1 MKKKFIIYILFPLLI
16 LAVGMSACTEDTI
29 LADAG
34 KLPDETTMGSIGSTL
49 RSNSSF
55 SGKAVIELTNDSEDE
70 IVVDEIFYQL
80 SRPATS
86 DVKVTVKLESEMSM
100 EFEAEIKADNA
111 KIEAFNESMVA
122 AHWRQKPLLK
132 SAVFPKGNIISG
144 EGVLTIPAGKEKSS
158 SIKLTLS
165 THNLPADYDAYELLF
180 AIEQT
185 NADGETE
192 KQYLR
197 YRVNV
202 RQKAGEIISEDGVN
216 IATLDTRFLSVFY
229 LNTSTY
235 QPILADIFIY
245 VRTNTETREAEAYSM
260 GNIVNLRIA
269 TVGYDKE
276 SGRAILT
283 LNNDL
288 RYVLENAATYIRPLQ
303 DHERKVCL
311 CIEGGGKGLG
321 FCNMNDAQ
329 IADFTKQV
337 KDAVEFYQLDGVNL
351 WDEGSGYDKSGMPP
365 VNTTSYPKLIK
376 SLRDAMPGKMLTLVD
391 KDEPTASFYDPALCE
406 GIEVGKY
413 IDYAWHGYVS
423 EEEEVQIIEPWE
435 TEHPYSDYTRKPI
448 AGLTA
453 ERYGS
458 VNMPLYPKSAEGI
471 LNASKKKAIMWK
483 KEENRKKNNIIVFGS
498 DMISNEQNEYE
509 YRMGNGYL
517 SFIGAIAE
525 DGLEWGKN
533 PRPPFM
539 EREENGEYSYGISET
554 VTDEHRQ
561 KFHSGY
567 LYLAKDW

>member
-16 LAVGMSACTEDTI
+16 LAVGTTACTEDTI

-86 DVKVTVKLESEMSM
+86 DVKVTVKLENEMSM
-100 EFEAEIKADNA
+100 GFEAEIKADNA
-111 KIEAFNESMVA
+111 KIEAFNESMSA
-122 AHWRQKPLLK
+122 FWRHKSLLK
-132 SAVFPKGNIISG
+132 PSVYPAKNVIKG
-144 EGVLTIPAGKEKSS
+144 EGILTVPAGKLISS

-165 THNLPADYDAYELLF
+165 TRELPADYDVYELLF

-197 YRVNV
+197 YRVNT
-202 RQKAGEIISEDGVN
+202 RQKAGDMTSVN
-216 IATLDTRFLSVFY
+216 GYPVSLDTRFISVFY

-235 QPILADIFIY
+235 QPILADIFVY
-245 VRTNTETREAEAYSM
+245 ERTNMETRETEAYSM
-260 GNIVNLRIA
+260 GKIVNLRIA

-288 RYVLENAATYIRPLQ
+288 RYVLENATTYIRPLQ

-337 KDAVEFYQLDGVNL
+337 KDAIEFYQLDGVNL
-351 WDEGSGYDKSGMPP
+351 WDVGSGYNKAGMPP
-365 VNTTSYPKLIK
+365 MNTTSYPKLIK
-376 SLRDAMPGKMLTLVD
+376 SLRDAMSDKMLTLVD
-391 KDEPTASFYDPALCE
+391 KDESTASFYDPALCD

-423 EEEEVQIIEPWE
+423 EKEEVQIIEPWE
-435 TEHPYSDYTRKPI
+435 TEHPYSDYVRKPI

-458 VNMPLYPKSAEGI
+458 VNVPLYPKSAGGI
-471 LNASKKKAIMWK
+471 LNSSTKKAIMWK
-483 KEENRKKNNIIVFGS
+483 KGENRKKNNIIVFGS
-498 DMISNEQNEYE
+498 DMISDEQNQYE
-509 YRMGNGYL
+509 YGMLHRYL
-517 SFIGAIAE
+517 NFINAIAD
-525 DGLEWGKN
+525 DGLDWGKS
-533 PRPPFM
+533 PRPPFF
-539 EREENGEYSYGISET
+539 EGTILGPYSYEIK
-554 VTDEHRQ
+554 VTKEHAQ
-561 KFHSGY
+561 FNIGY

>member
-16 LAVGMSACTEDTI
+16 LAVGTTACTEDTI

-86 DVKVTVKLESEMSM
+86 DVKVTVKLETEMSM

-111 KIEAFNESMVA
+111 KIEAFNESMSA
-122 AHWRQKPLLK
+122 FWRHKSLLK
-132 SAVFPKGNIISG
+132 PSVYPAKNVIKG
-144 EGVLTIPAGKEKSS
+144 EGILTVPAGKLISS

-165 THNLPADYDAYELLF
+165 TRELPADYDVYELLF

-197 YRVNV
+197 YRVNT
-202 RQKAGEIISEDGVN
+202 RQKAGDMTSVN
-216 IATLDTRFLSVFY
+216 GYPVSLDTRFISVFY

-235 QPILADIFIY
+235 QPILADIFVY
-245 VRTNTETREAEAYSM
+245 ERTNMETRETEAYSM
-260 GNIVNLRIA
+260 GKIVNLRIA

-288 RYVLENAATYIRPLQ
+288 RYVLENTATYIRPLQ

-337 KDAVEFYQLDGVNL
+337 KDAIEFYQLDGVNL
-351 WDEGSGYDKSGMPP
+351 WDVGSGYNKAGMPP
-365 VNTTSYPKLIK
+365 MNTTSYPKLIK
-376 SLRDAMPGKMLTLVD
+376 SLRDAMSDKMLTLVD
-391 KDEPTASFYDPALCE
+391 KDESTASFYDPALCD

-423 EEEEVQIIEPWE
+423 EKEEVQIIEPWE
-435 TEHPYSDYTRKPI
+435 TEHPYSDYVRKPI

-458 VNMPLYPKSAEGI
+458 VNVPLYPKSAGGI
-471 LNASKKKAIMWK
+471 LNSSTKKAIMWK
-483 KEENRKKNNIIVFGS
+483 KGENRKKNNIIVFGS
-498 DMISNEQNEYE
+498 DMISDEQNQYE
-509 YRMGNGYL
+509 YGMLHRYL
-517 SFIGAIAE
+517 NFINAIAD
-525 DGLEWGKN
+525 DGLDWGKS
-533 PRPPFM
+533 PRPPFF
-539 EREENGEYSYGISET
+539 EGTILGPYSYEIK
-554 VTDEHRQ
+554 VTKEHAQ
-561 KFHSGY
+561 FNIGY

>member
-16 LAVGMSACTEDTI
+16 LAVGTTACTEDTI

-86 DVKVTVKLESEMSM
+86 DVKVTVKLETEMSM

-111 KIEAFNESMVA
+111 KIEAFNESMSA
-122 AHWRQKPLLK
+122 FWRHKSLLK
-132 SAVFPKGNIISG
+132 PSVYPAKNVIKG
-144 EGVLTIPAGKEKSS
+144 EGILTVPAGKLISS

-165 THNLPADYDAYELLF
+165 TRELPADYDVYELLF

-197 YRVNV
+197 YRVNT
-202 RQKAGEIISEDGVN
+202 RQKAGDMTSVN
-216 IATLDTRFLSVFY
+216 GYPVSLDTRFISVFY

-235 QPILADIFIY
+235 QPILADIFVY
-245 VRTNTETREAEAYSM
+245 ERTNMETRETEAYSM
-260 GNIVNLRIA
+260 GKIVNLRIA

-288 RYVLENAATYIRPLQ
+288 RYVLENATTYIRPLQ

-337 KDAVEFYQLDGVNL
+337 KDAIEFYQLDGVNL
-351 WDEGSGYDKSGMPP
+351 WDVGSGYNKAGMPP
-365 VNTTSYPKLIK
+365 MNTTSYPKLIK
-376 SLRDAMPGKMLTLVD
+376 SLRDAMSDKMLTLVD
-391 KDEPTASFYDPALCE
+391 KDESTASFYDPALCD

-423 EEEEVQIIEPWE
+423 EKEEVQIIEPWE
-435 TEHPYSDYTRKPI
+435 TEHPYSDYVRKPI

-458 VNMPLYPKSAEGI
+458 VNAPLYPKSAGGI
-471 LNASKKKAIMWK
+471 LNSSTKKAIMWK
-483 KEENRKKNNIIVFGS
+483 KGENRKKNNIIVFGS
-498 DMISNEQNEYE
+498 DMISDEQNQYE
-509 YRMGNGYL
+509 YGMLHRYL
-517 SFIGAIAE
+517 NFINAIAD
-525 DGLEWGKN
+525 DGLDWGKS
-533 PRPPFM
+533 PRPPFF
-539 EREENGEYSYGISET
+539 EGTILGPYSYEIK
-554 VTDEHRQ
+554 VTKEHAQ
-561 KFHSGY
+561 FNIGY

>member
-16 LAVGMSACTEDTI
+16 LAVGTTACTEDTI

-86 DVKVTVKLESEMSM
+86 DMKVTVKLETEMSM

-111 KIEAFNESMVA
+111 KIEAFNESMSA
-122 AHWRQKPLLK
+122 FWRHKSLLK
-132 SAVFPKGNIISG
+132 PSVYPAKNVIKG
-144 EGVLTIPAGKEKSS
+144 EGILTVPAGKLISS

-165 THNLPADYDAYELLF
+165 TRELPADYDVYELLF

-197 YRVNV
+197 YRVNT
-202 RQKAGEIISEDGVN
+202 RQKAGDMTSVN
-216 IATLDTRFLSVFY
+216 GYPVSLDTRFISVFY

-235 QPILADIFIY
+235 QPILADIFVY
-245 VRTNTETREAEAYSM
+245 ERTNMETRETEAYSM
-260 GNIVNLRIA
+260 GKIVNLRIA

-288 RYVLENAATYIRPLQ
+288 RYVLENATTYIRPLQ

-337 KDAVEFYQLDGVNL
+337 KDAIEFYQLDGVNL
-351 WDEGSGYDKSGMPP
+351 WDVGSGYNKAGMPP
-365 VNTTSYPKLIK
+365 MNTTSYPKLIK
-376 SLRDAMPGKMLTLVD
+376 SLRDAMSDKMLTLVD
-391 KDEPTASFYDPALCE
+391 KDESTASFYDPALCD

-423 EEEEVQIIEPWE
+423 EKEEVQIIEPWE
-435 TEHPYSDYTRKPI
+435 TEHPYSDYVRKPI

-458 VNMPLYPKSAEGI
+458 VNVPLYPKSAGGI
-471 LNASKKKAIMWK
+471 LNSSTKKAIMWK
-483 KEENRKKNNIIVFGS
+483 KGENRKKNNIIVFGS
-498 DMISNEQNEYE
+498 DMISDEQNQYE
-509 YRMGNGYL
+509 YGMLHRYL
-517 SFIGAIAE
+517 NFINAIAD
-525 DGLEWGKN
+525 DGLDWGKS
-533 PRPPFM
+533 PRPPFF
-539 EREENGEYSYGISET
+539 EGTILGPYSYEIK
-554 VTDEHRQ
+554 VTKEHAQ
-561 KFHSGY
+561 FNIGY

>member
-16 LAVGMSACTEDTI
+16 LAVGTTACTEDTI

-86 DVKVTVKLESEMSM
+86 DVKVTVKLETEMSM

-111 KIEAFNESMVA
+111 KIEAFNESMSA
-122 AHWRQKPLLK
+122 FWRHKSLLK
-132 SAVFPKGNIISG
+132 PSVYPAKNVIKG
-144 EGVLTIPAGKEKSS
+144 EGILTVPAGKLISS

-165 THNLPADYDAYELLF
+165 TRELPADYDVYELLF

-197 YRVNV
+197 YRVNT
-202 RQKAGEIISEDGVN
+202 RQKAGDMTSVN
-216 IATLDTRFLSVFY
+216 GYPVSLDTRFISVFY

-235 QPILADIFIY
+235 QPILADIFVY
-245 VRTNTETREAEAYSM
+245 ERTNMETRETEAYSM
-260 GNIVNLRIA
+260 GKIVNLRIA

-288 RYVLENAATYIRPLQ
+288 RYVLENATTYIRPLQ

-337 KDAVEFYQLDGVNL
+337 KDAIEFYQLDGVNL
-351 WDEGSGYDKSGMPP
+351 WDVGSGYNKAGMPP
-365 VNTTSYPKLIK
+365 MNTTSYPKLIK
-376 SLRDAMPGKMLTLVD
+376 SLRDAMSDKMLTLVD
-391 KDEPTASFYDPALCE
+391 KDESTASFYDPALCD

-423 EEEEVQIIEPWE
+423 EKEEVQIIEPWE
-435 TEHPYSDYTRKPI
+435 TEHPYSDYVRKPI

-458 VNMPLYPKSAEGI
+458 VNVPLYPKSAGGI
-471 LNASKKKAIMWK
+471 LNSSTKKAIMWK
-483 KEENRKKNNIIVFGS
+483 KGENRKKNNIIVFGS
-498 DMISNEQNEYE
+498 DMISDEQNQYE
-509 YRMGNGYL
+509 YGMLHRYL
-517 SFIGAIAE
+517 NFINAIA
-525 DGLEWGKN
+525 DNGLDWGKS
-533 PRPPFM
+533 PRPPFF
-539 EREENGEYSYGISET
+539 EGTILGPYSYEIK
-554 VTDEHRQ
+554 VTKEHAQ
-561 KFHSGY
+561 FNIGY

>member
-1 MKKKFIIYILFPLLI
+1 
-16 LAVGMSACTEDTI
+16 MSACTEDTI

-34 KLPDETTMGSIGSTL
+34 KLPDETTMGTIGSTL

-86 DVKVTVKLESEMSM
+86 DVKVTVKLEKEMSM

-132 SAVFPKGNIISG
+132 SAVFPKENVISG
-144 EGVLTIPAGKEKSS
+144 EGILTIPAGKEKSS

-180 AIEQT
+180 VIEQT

-197 YRVNV
+197 YRINA
-202 RQKAGEIISEDGVN
+202 RQKAGEILSEDGVN

-245 VRTNTETREAEAYSM
+245 VRTNTETQEAEAYSM

-337 KDAVEFYQLDGVNL
+337 KDAIEYYQLDGVSL
-351 WDEGSGYDKSGMPP
+351 WDVGSGYDKAGMPP

-376 SLRDAMPGKMLTLVD
+376 SLRDAMPDKMLTLVD

-435 TEHPYSDYTRKPI
+435 SEQSYSKYTRRPI
-448 AGLTA
+448 AGLAPEYYGKVNIPRYYTGTA
-453 ERYGS
+453 QLGNDS
-458 VNMPLYPKSAEGI
+458 
-471 LNASKKKAIMWK
+471 SKKLVMWK
-483 KEENRKKNNIIVFGS
+483 KEKERDNNILVFGN
-498 DMISNEQNEYE
+498 DLIANEQNQYE
-509 YRMGNGYL
+509 GAMLGTIFQIGFFMNDGKIWGTLPWGPEGFVNGDYMYD
-517 SFIGAIAE
+517 S
-525 DGLEWGKN
+525 
-533 PRPPFM
+533 
-539 EREENGEYSYGISET
+539 
-554 VTDEHRQ
+554 Q
-561 KFHSGY
+561 Y
-567 LYLAKDW
+567 LYYMLNQTYNVYAKDW

>member
-16 LAVGMSACTEDTI
+16 LAVGTTACTEDTI

-86 DVKVTVKLESEMSM
+86 DVKVTVKLETEMSM

-111 KIEAFNESMVA
+111 KIEAFNESMSA
-122 AHWRQKPLLK
+122 FWRHKSLLK
-132 SAVFPKGNIISG
+132 PSVYPAKNVIKG
-144 EGVLTIPAGKEKSS
+144 EGILTVPAGKLISS

-165 THNLPADYDAYELLF
+165 TRELPADYDVYELLF

-197 YRVNV
+197 YRVNT
-202 RQKAGEIISEDGVN
+202 RQKAGDMTSVN
-216 IATLDTRFLSVFY
+216 GYPVSLDTRFISVFY

-235 QPILADIFIY
+235 QPILADIFVY
-245 VRTNTETREAEAYSM
+245 ERTNMETRETEAYSM
-260 GNIVNLRIA
+260 GKIVNLRIA

-288 RYVLENAATYIRPLQ
+288 RYVLENATTYIRPLQ

-337 KDAVEFYQLDGVNL
+337 KDAIEFYQLDGVNL
-351 WDEGSGYDKSGMPP
+351 WDVGSGYNKAGMPP
-365 VNTTSYPKLIK
+365 MNTTSYPKLIK
-376 SLRDAMPGKMLTLVD
+376 SLRDAMSDKMLTLVD
-391 KDEPTASFYDPALCE
+391 KDESTASFYDPALCD

-423 EEEEVQIIEPWE
+423 EKEEVQIIEPWE
-435 TEHPYSDYTRKPI
+435 TEHPYSDYVRKPI

-458 VNMPLYPKSAEGI
+458 VNVPLYPKSAGGI
-471 LNASKKKAIMWK
+471 LNSSTKKAIMWK
-483 KEENRKKNNIIVFGS
+483 KGENRKKNNIIVFGS
-498 DMISNEQNEYE
+498 DMISDEQHQYE
-509 YRMGNGYL
+509 YGMLHRYL
-517 SFIGAIAE
+517 NFINAIAD
-525 DGLEWGKN
+525 DGLDWGKS
-533 PRPPFM
+533 PRPPFF
-539 EREENGEYSYGISET
+539 EGTILGPYSYEIK
-554 VTDEHRQ
+554 VTKEHAQ
-561 KFHSGY
+561 FNIGY

>member
-16 LAVGMSACTEDTI
+16 LAVGTTACTEDTI

-86 DVKVTVKLESEMSM
+86 DVKVTVKLETEMSM

-111 KIEAFNESMVA
+111 KIEAFNESMSA
-122 AHWRQKPLLK
+122 FWRHKSLLK
-132 SAVFPKGNIISG
+132 PSVYPAKNVIKG
-144 EGVLTIPAGKEKSS
+144 EGILTVPAGKLISS

-165 THNLPADYDAYELLF
+165 TRELPADYDVYELLF

-197 YRVNV
+197 YRVNT
-202 RQKAGEIISEDGVN
+202 RQKAGDMTSVN
-216 IATLDTRFLSVFY
+216 GYPVSLDTRFISVFY

-235 QPILADIFIY
+235 QPILADIFVY
-245 VRTNTETREAEAYSM
+245 ERTNMETRETEAYSM
-260 GNIVNLRIA
+260 GKIVNLRIA

-288 RYVLENAATYIRPLQ
+288 RYVLENATTYIRPLQ

-337 KDAVEFYQLDGVNL
+337 KDAIEFYQLDGVNL
-351 WDEGSGYDKSGMPP
+351 WDVGSGYNKAGMPP
-365 VNTTSYPKLIK
+365 MNTTSYPKLIK
-376 SLRDAMPGKMLTLVD
+376 SLRDAMSDKMLTLVD
-391 KDEPTASFYDPALCE
+391 KDESTASFYDPALCD

-423 EEEEVQIIEPWE
+423 EKEEVQIIEPWE
-435 TEHPYSDYTRKPI
+435 TEHPYSDYVRKPI

-458 VNMPLYPKSAEGI
+458 VNVPLYPKSAGGI
-471 LNASKKKAIMWK
+471 LNSSTKKAIMWK
-483 KEENRKKNNIIVFGS
+483 KGENRKKNNIIVFGS
-498 DMISNEQNEYE
+498 DMISDEQNQYE
-509 YRMGNGYL
+509 YGMLHRYL
-517 SFIGAIAE
+517 NFINAIAD
-525 DGLEWGKN
+525 DGLDWGKS
-533 PRPPFM
+533 PRPPFF
-539 EREENGEYSYGISET
+539 EGTILGPYSYEIK
-554 VTDEHRQ
+554 VTKEHAQ
-561 KFHSGY
+561 FNIGY
-567 LYLAKDW
+567 LYLAKD

>member
-16 LAVGMSACTEDTI
+16 LAVGTTACTEDTI

-86 DVKVTVKLESEMSM
+86 DVKVTVKLETEMSM

-111 KIEAFNESMVA
+111 KIEAFNESMSA
-122 AHWRQKPLLK
+122 FWRHKSLLK
-132 SAVFPKGNIISG
+132 PSVYPAKNVIKG
-144 EGVLTIPAGKEKSS
+144 EGILTVPAGKLISS

-165 THNLPADYDAYELLF
+165 TRELPADYDVYELLF

-197 YRVNV
+197 YRVNT
-202 RQKAGEIISEDGVN
+202 RQKAGDMTSVN
-216 IATLDTRFLSVFY
+216 GYPVSLDTRFISVFY

-235 QPILADIFIY
+235 QPILADIFVY
-245 VRTNTETREAEAYSM
+245 ERTNMETRETEAYSM
-260 GNIVNLRIA
+260 GKIVNLRIA

-288 RYVLENAATYIRPLQ
+288 RYVLENATTYIRPLQ

-337 KDAVEFYQLDGVNL
+337 KDAIEFYQLDGVNL
-351 WDEGSGYDKSGMPP
+351 WDVGSGYNKAGMPP
-365 VNTTSYPKLIK
+365 MNTTSYPKLIK
-376 SLRDAMPGKMLTLVD
+376 SLRDAMSDKMLTLVD
-391 KDEPTASFYDPALCE
+391 KDESTASFYDPALCD

-423 EEEEVQIIEPWE
+423 EKEEGQIIEPWE
-435 TEHPYSDYTRKPI
+435 TEHPYSDYVRKPI

-458 VNMPLYPKSAEGI
+458 VNVPLYPKSAGGI
-471 LNASKKKAIMWK
+471 LNSSTKKAIMWK
-483 KEENRKKNNIIVFGS
+483 KGENRKKNNIIVFGS
-498 DMISNEQNEYE
+498 DMISDEQNQYE
-509 YRMGNGYL
+509 YGMLHRYL
-517 SFIGAIAE
+517 NFINAIAD
-525 DGLEWGKN
+525 DGLDWGKS
-533 PRPPFM
+533 PRPPFF
-539 EREENGEYSYGISET
+539 EGTILGPYSYEIK
-554 VTDEHRQ
+554 VTKEHAQ
-561 KFHSGY
+561 FNIGY

>member
-16 LAVGMSACTEDTI
+16 LAVGTTACTEDTI

-86 DVKVTVKLESEMSM
+86 DVKVTVKLETEMSM

-111 KIEAFNESMVA
+111 KIEAFNESMSA
-122 AHWRQKPLLK
+122 FWRHKSLLK
-132 SAVFPKGNIISG
+132 PSVYPAKNVIKG
-144 EGVLTIPAGKEKSS
+144 EGILTVPAGKLISS

-165 THNLPADYDAYELLF
+165 TRELPADYDVYELLF

-197 YRVNV
+197 YRVNT
-202 RQKAGEIISEDGVN
+202 RQKAGDMTSVN
-216 IATLDTRFLSVFY
+216 GYPVSLDTRFISVFY

-235 QPILADIFIY
+235 QPILADIFVY
-245 VRTNTETREAEAYSM
+245 ERTNMETRETEAYSM
-260 GNIVNLRIA
+260 GKIVNLRIA

-288 RYVLENAATYIRPLQ
+288 RYVLENATTYIRPLQ

-337 KDAVEFYQLDGVNL
+337 KDAIEFYQLDGVNL
-351 WDEGSGYDKSGMPP
+351 WDVGSGYNKAGMPP
-365 VNTTSYPKLIK
+365 MNTTSYPKLIK
-376 SLRDAMPGKMLTLVD
+376 SLRDAMSDKMLTLVD
-391 KDEPTASFYDPALCE
+391 KDESTASFYDPALCD

-423 EEEEVQIIEPWE
+423 EKEEVQIIEPWE
-435 TEHPYSDYTRKPI
+435 TEHPYSDYVRKPI

-458 VNMPLYPKSAEGI
+458 VNVPLYPKSAGGI
-471 LNASKKKAIMWK
+471 LNSSTKKAIMWK
-483 KEENRKKNNIIVFGS
+483 KGENRKKNNIIVFGS
-498 DMISNEQNEYE
+498 DMISDEQNQYE
-509 YRMGNGYL
+509 YGMVHRYL
-517 SFIGAIAE
+517 NFINAIAD
-525 DGLEWGKN
+525 DGLDWGKS
-533 PRPPFM
+533 PRPPFF
-539 EREENGEYSYGISET
+539 EGTILGPYSYEIK
-554 VTDEHRQ
+554 VTKEHAQ
-561 KFHSGY
+561 FNIGY

>member
-16 LAVGMSACTEDTI
+16 LAVGTTACTEDTI

-86 DVKVTVKLESEMSM
+86 DVKVTVKLETEMSM

-111 KIEAFNESMVA
+111 KIEAFNESMSA
-122 AHWRQKPLLK
+122 FWRHKSLLK
-132 SAVFPKGNIISG
+132 PSVYPAKNVIKG
-144 EGVLTIPAGKEKSS
+144 EGILTVPAGKLISS

-165 THNLPADYDAYELLF
+165 TRELPADYDVYELLF

-197 YRVNV
+197 YRVNT
-202 RQKAGEIISEDGVN
+202 RQKAGDMTSVN
-216 IATLDTRFLSVFY
+216 GYPVSLDTRFISVFY

-235 QPILADIFIY
+235 QPILADIFVY
-245 VRTNTETREAEAYSM
+245 ERTNMETRETEAYSM
-260 GNIVNLRIA
+260 GKIVNLRIA

-288 RYVLENAATYIRPLQ
+288 RYVLENATTYIRPLQ

-337 KDAVEFYQLDGVNL
+337 KDAIEFYQLDGVNL
-351 WDEGSGYDKSGMPP
+351 WDVGSGYNKAGMPP
-365 VNTTSYPKLIK
+365 MNTTSYPKLIK
-376 SLRDAMPGKMLTLVD
+376 SLRDAMSDKMLTLVD
-391 KDEPTASFYDPALCE
+391 KDESTASFYDPALCD

-423 EEEEVQIIEPWE
+423 EKEEVQIIEPWE
-435 TEHPYSDYTRKPI
+435 TEHPYSDYVRKPI

-458 VNMPLYPKSAEGI
+458 VNVPLYPKSAGGI
-471 LNASKKKAIMWK
+471 LNSSTKKAIMWK
-483 KEENRKKNNIIVFGS
+483 KGENRKKNNIIVFGS
-498 DMISNEQNEYE
+498 DMISDEQNQYE
-509 YRMGNGYL
+509 YGMLNRYL
-517 SFIGAIAE
+517 NFINAIAD
-525 DGLEWGKN
+525 DGLDWGKS
-533 PRPPFM
+533 PRPPFF
-539 EREENGEYSYGISET
+539 EGTILGPYSYGIK
-554 VTDEHRQ
+554 VTKEHAQ
-561 KFHSGY
+561 FNIGY

>member
-1 MKKKFIIYILFPLLI
+1 MKKEFIIYILFPLLI

-86 DVKVTVKLESEMSM
+86 DVKVTVKLETEMSM

-111 KIEAFNESMVA
+111 KIEAYNESISP
-122 AHWRQKPLLK
+122 WRRKSLLK
-132 SAVFPKGNIISG
+132 SAIFPAKNVKTG
-144 EGVLTIPAGKEKSS
+144 EGTLIVSIGKEKSS

-165 THNLPADYDAYELLF
+165 THELPADYDVYELLF

-197 YRVNV
+197 YRVNA
-202 RQKAGEIISEDGVN
+202 RQKAGEMTSVN
-216 IATLDTRFLSVFY
+216 GQPVSLDTRFLSVFY

-245 VRTNTETREAEAYSM
+245 ERENNETQETEAYSI

-276 SGRAILT
+276 SGRALLV

-303 DHERKVCL
+303 DHKRKICL

-351 WDEGSGYDKSGMPP
+351 WDVGSGYNKTGMPP
-365 VNTTSYPKLIK
+365 MNTTSYPKLIK
-376 SLRDAMPGKMLTLVD
+376 SLRDAIPGKMLTLVD
-391 KDEPTASFYDPALCE
+391 KDEPTASFNDPTLCD
-406 GIEVGKY
+406 GIEVGRY

-423 EEEEVQIIEPWE
+423 EKEEVQIVEPWE
-435 TEHPYSDYTRKPI
+435 TEHPYSNYVRKPI
-448 AGLTA
+448 AGLIV

-458 VNMPLYPKSAEGI
+458 VNIPLYPKSAGGI
-471 LNASKKKAIMWK
+471 LNSSIKKAIIWK
-483 KEENRKKNNIIVFGS
+483 KEENHKKNNIIVFGS
-498 DMISNEQNEYE
+498 DMISDEQNQYE
-509 YRMGNGYL
+509 YGMVSRYL
-517 SFIGAIAE
+517 YFINAIAD
-525 DGLEWGKN
+525 DGLDWGKS
-533 PRPPFM
+533 PRPPFL
-539 EREENGEYSYGISET
+539 EGTILGAYSYGIK
-554 VTDEHRQ
+554 VTKEHAQ
-561 KFHSGY
+561 FNAGY

>member
-1 MKKKFIIYILFPLLI
+1 MKKEFIIYILFPLLI
-16 LAVGMSACTEDTI
+16 LAIGMSACTEDTI

-86 DVKVTVKLESEMSM
+86 DVKVTVKLETEMSM

-111 KIEAFNESMVA
+111 KIEAFNESMSA
-122 AHWRQKPLLK
+122 FWRHKSLLK
-132 SAVFPKGNIISG
+132 PSVYPAKNVIKG
-144 EGVLTIPAGKEKSS
+144 EGILTVPAGKLISS

-165 THNLPADYDAYELLF
+165 TRELPADYDVYELLF

-197 YRVNV
+197 YRVNT
-202 RQKAGEIISEDGVN
+202 RQKAGDMTSVN
-216 IATLDTRFLSVFY
+216 GYPVSLDTRFISVFY

-245 VRTNTETREAEAYSM
+245 ERTNRETQETEAYSM
-260 GNIVNLRIA
+260 GKIVNLRIA

-288 RYVLENAATYIRPLQ
+288 RYVLENAATYIRLLQ

-321 FCNMNDAQ
+321 FCNMNDTQ

-337 KDAVEFYQLDGVNL
+337 KDAIEFYQLDGVNL
-351 WDEGSGYDKSGMPP
+351 WDVGSGYDKAGMPP

-376 SLRDAMPGKMLTLVD
+376 SLRDAMPDKMLTLVD
-391 KDEPTASFYDPALCE
+391 KDESTASFYDPTLCDD
-406 GIEVGKY
+406 IEVGKY

-423 EEEEVQIIEPWE
+423 EKEEIQIIEPWE
-435 TEHPYSDYTRKPI
+435 TEHPYSDYVRKPI

-458 VNMPLYPKSAEGI
+458 VNIPLYPKSAGEI
-471 LNASKKKAIMWK
+471 LNSSTKKAIMWK
-483 KEENRKKNNIIVFGS
+483 KGENRKKNNIIVFGS
-498 DMISNEQNEYE
+498 DMISDEQNEYE
-509 YRMGNGYL
+509 YGMLNRYL
-517 SFIGAIAE
+517 YFIDVIAD
-525 DGLEWGKN
+525 DGLDWGKG
-533 PRPPFM
+533 PRPPFI
-539 EREENGEYSYGISET
+539 EGIISGPYSYEIK
-554 VTDEHRQ
+554 VTKEHAQ
-561 KFHSGY
+561 FNAGY

>member
-1 MKKKFIIYILFPLLI
+1 MKKEFIIYILFPLLI
-16 LAVGMSACTEDTI
+16 LAVGISACTEDTI

-86 DVKVTVKLESEMSM
+86 DVKVTVKLETEMSM

-111 KIEAFNESMVA
+111 KIEAFNESMSA
-122 AHWRQKPLLK
+122 FWRHKSLLK
-132 SAVFPKGNIISG
+132 PSVYPAKNVIKG
-144 EGVLTIPAGKEKSS
+144 EGILTVPAGKLISS

-165 THNLPADYDAYELLF
+165 TRELPADYDVYELLF

-197 YRVNV
+197 YRVNT
-202 RQKAGEIISEDGVN
+202 RQKAGDMTSVN
-216 IATLDTRFLSVFY
+216 GYPVSLDTRFISVFY

-235 QPILADIFIY
+235 QPILADIFVY
-245 VRTNTETREAEAYSM
+245 ERTNMETRETEAYSM
-260 GNIVNLRIA
+260 GKIVNLRIA

-288 RYVLENAATYIRPLQ
+288 RYVLENATTYIRPLQ

-337 KDAVEFYQLDGVNL
+337 KDAIEFYQLDGVNL
-351 WDEGSGYDKSGMPP
+351 WDVGSGYNKAGMPP
-365 VNTTSYPKLIK
+365 MNTTSYPKLIK
-376 SLRDAMPGKMLTLVD
+376 SLRDAMSDKMLTLVD
-391 KDEPTASFYDPALCE
+391 KDESTASFYDPALCD

-423 EEEEVQIIEPWE
+423 EKEEVQIIEPWE
-435 TEHPYSDYTRKPI
+435 TEHPYSDYVRKPI

-458 VNMPLYPKSAEGI
+458 VNVPLYPKSAGGI
-471 LNASKKKAIMWK
+471 LNSSTKKAIMWK
-483 KEENRKKNNIIVFGS
+483 KGENRKKNNIIVFGS
-498 DMISNEQNEYE
+498 DMISDEQNQYE
-509 YRMGNGYL
+509 YGMLHRYL
-517 SFIGAIAE
+517 NFINAIAD
-525 DGLEWGKN
+525 DGLDWGKS
-533 PRPPFM
+533 PRPPFF
-539 EREENGEYSYGISET
+539 EGTILGPYSYEIK
-554 VTDEHRQ
+554 VTKEHAQ
-561 KFHSGY
+561 FNIGY

>member
-16 LAVGMSACTEDTI
+16 LAVGTTACTEDTI

-86 DVKVTVKLESEMSM
+86 DVKVTVKLETEMSM

-111 KIEAFNESMVA
+111 KIEAFNESMSA
-122 AHWRQKPLLK
+122 FWRHKSLLK
-132 SAVFPKGNIISG
+132 PSVYPAKNVIKG
-144 EGVLTIPAGKEKSS
+144 EGILTVPAGKLISS

-165 THNLPADYDAYELLF
+165 TRELPADYDVYELLF

-197 YRVNV
+197 YRVNT
-202 RQKAGEIISEDGVN
+202 RQKAGDMTSVN
-216 IATLDTRFLSVFY
+216 GYPVSLDTRFISVFY

-235 QPILADIFIY
+235 QPILADIFVY
-245 VRTNTETREAEAYSM
+245 ERTNMETRETEAYSM
-260 GNIVNLRIA
+260 GKIVNLRIA

-288 RYVLENAATYIRPLQ
+288 RYVLENATTYIRPLQ

-337 KDAVEFYQLDGVNL
+337 KDAIEFYQLDGVNL
-351 WDEGSGYDKSGMPP
+351 WDVGSGYNKAGMPP
-365 VNTTSYPKLIK
+365 MNTTSYPKLIK
-376 SLRDAMPGKMLTLVD
+376 SLRDAMSDKMLTLVD
-391 KDEPTASFYDPALCE
+391 KDESTASFYDPALCD

-423 EEEEVQIIEPWE
+423 EKEEVQIIEPWE
-435 TEHPYSDYTRKPI
+435 TEHPYSDYVRKPI

-458 VNMPLYPKSAEGI
+458 VNVPLYPKSAGGI
-471 LNASKKKAIMWK
+471 LNSSTKKAIMWK
-483 KEENRKKNNIIVFGS
+483 KGENRKKNNIIVCGS
-498 DMISNEQNEYE
+498 DMISDEQNQYE
-509 YRMGNGYL
+509 YGMLHRYL
-517 SFIGAIAE
+517 NFINAIAD
-525 DGLEWGKN
+525 DGLDWGKS
-533 PRPPFM
+533 PRPPFF
-539 EREENGEYSYGISET
+539 EGTILGPYSYEIK
-554 VTDEHRQ
+554 VTKEHAQ
-561 KFHSGY
+561 FNIGY

>member
-16 LAVGMSACTEDTI
+16 LAVGTTACTEDTI

-86 DVKVTVKLESEMSM
+86 DVKVTVKLETEMSM

-111 KIEAFNESMVA
+111 KIEAFNESMSA
-122 AHWRQKPLLK
+122 FWRHKSLLK
-132 SAVFPKGNIISG
+132 PSVYPAKNVIKG
-144 EGVLTIPAGKEKSS
+144 EGILTVPAGKLISS

-165 THNLPADYDAYELLF
+165 TRELPADYDVYELLF

-197 YRVNV
+197 YRVNT
-202 RQKAGEIISEDGVN
+202 RQKAGDMTSVN
-216 IATLDTRFLSVFY
+216 GYPVSLDTRFISVFY

-235 QPILADIFIY
+235 QPILADIFVY
-245 VRTNTETREAEAYSM
+245 ERTNMETRETEAYSM
-260 GNIVNLRIA
+260 GKIVNLRIA

-288 RYVLENAATYIRPLQ
+288 RYVLENATTYIRPLQ

-337 KDAVEFYQLDGVNL
+337 KDAIEFYQLDGVNL
-351 WDEGSGYDKSGMPP
+351 WDVGSGYNKAGMPP
-365 VNTTSYPKLIK
+365 MDTTSYPKLIK
-376 SLRDAMPGKMLTLVD
+376 SLRDAMSDKMLTLVD
-391 KDEPTASFYDPALCE
+391 KDESTASFYDPALCD

-423 EEEEVQIIEPWE
+423 EKEEVQIIEPWE
-435 TEHPYSDYTRKPI
+435 TEHPYSDYVRKPI

-458 VNMPLYPKSAEGI
+458 VNVPLYPKSAGGI
-471 LNASKKKAIMWK
+471 LNSSTKKAIMWK
-483 KEENRKKNNIIVFGS
+483 KGENRKKNNIIVFGS
-498 DMISNEQNEYE
+498 DMISDEQNQYE
-509 YRMGNGYL
+509 YAVFPHPCADVPRIHEDSD
-517 SFIGAIAE
+517 SFFE
-525 DGLEWGKN
+525 SL
-533 PRPPFM
+533 P
-539 EREENGEYSYGISET
+539 
-554 VTDEHRQ
+554 
-561 KFHSGY
+561 
-567 LYLAKDW
+567 

>member
-1 MKKKFIIYILFPLLI
+1 M
-16 LAVGMSACTEDTI
+16 
-29 LADAG
+29 
-34 KLPDETTMGSIGSTL
+34 
-49 RSNSSF
+49 
-55 SGKAVIELTNDSEDE
+55 
-70 IVVDEIFYQL
+70 
-80 SRPATS
+80 
-86 DVKVTVKLESEMSM
+86 KVTVKLETEMSM

-111 KIEAFNESMVA
+111 KIEAFNESMSA
-122 AHWRQKPLLK
+122 FWRHKSLLK
-132 SAVFPKGNIISG
+132 PSVYPAKNVIKG
-144 EGVLTIPAGKEKSS
+144 EGILTVPAGKLISS

-165 THNLPADYDAYELLF
+165 TRELPADYDVYELLF

-197 YRVNV
+197 YRVNT
-202 RQKAGEIISEDGVN
+202 RQKAGDMTSVN
-216 IATLDTRFLSVFY
+216 GYPVSLDTRFISVFY

-235 QPILADIFIY
+235 QPILADIFVY
-245 VRTNTETREAEAYSM
+245 ERTNMETRETEAYSM
-260 GNIVNLRIA
+260 GKIVNLRIA

-288 RYVLENAATYIRPLQ
+288 RYVLENATTYIRPLQ

-337 KDAVEFYQLDGVNL
+337 KDAIEFYQLDGVNL
-351 WDEGSGYDKSGMPP
+351 WDVGSGYNKAGMPP
-365 VNTTSYPKLIK
+365 MDTTSYPKLIK
-376 SLRDAMPGKMLTLVD
+376 SLRDAMSDKMLTLVD
-391 KDEPTASFYDPALCE
+391 KDESTASFYDPALCD

-423 EEEEVQIIEPWE
+423 EKEEVQIIEPWE
-435 TEHPYSDYTRKPI
+435 TEHPYSDYVRKPI

-458 VNMPLYPKSAEGI
+458 VNVPLYPKSAGGI
-471 LNASKKKAIMWK
+471 LNSSTKKAIMWK
-483 KEENRKKNNIIVFGS
+483 KGENRKKNNIIVFGS
-498 DMISNEQNEYE
+498 DMISDEQNQYE
-509 YRMGNGYL
+509 YGMLHRYL
-517 SFIGAIAE
+517 NFINAIAD
-525 DGLEWGKN
+525 DGLDWGKS
-533 PRPPFM
+533 PRPPFF
-539 EREENGEYSYGISET
+539 EGTILGPYSYEIK
-554 VTDEHRQ
+554 VTKEHAQ
-561 KFHSGY
+561 FNIGY

>member
-16 LAVGMSACTEDTI
+16 LAVGTTACTEDTI

-111 KIEAFNESMVA
+111 KIEAFNESMSA
-122 AHWRQKPLLK
+122 FWRHKSLLK
-132 SAVFPKGNIISG
+132 PSVYPAKNVIKG
-144 EGVLTIPAGKEKSS
+144 EGILTVPAGKLISS

-165 THNLPADYDAYELLF
+165 TRELPADYDVYELLF

-197 YRVNV
+197 YRVNT
-202 RQKAGEIISEDGVN
+202 RQKAGDMTSVN
-216 IATLDTRFLSVFY
+216 GYPVSLDTRFISVFY

-235 QPILADIFIY
+235 QPILADIFVY
-245 VRTNTETREAEAYSM
+245 ERTNMETRETEAYSM
-260 GNIVNLRIA
+260 GKIVNLRIA

-288 RYVLENAATYIRPLQ
+288 RYVLENATTYIRPLQ

-337 KDAVEFYQLDGVNL
+337 KDAIEFYQLDGVNL
-351 WDEGSGYDKSGMPP
+351 WDVGSGYNKAGMPP
-365 VNTTSYPKLIK
+365 MNTTSYPKLIK
-376 SLRDAMPGKMLTLVD
+376 SLRDAMSDKMLTLVD
-391 KDEPTASFYDPALCE
+391 KDESTASFYDPALCD

-423 EEEEVQIIEPWE
+423 EKEEVQIIEPWE
-435 TEHPYSDYTRKPI
+435 TEHPYSDYVRKPI

-458 VNMPLYPKSAEGI
+458 VNVPLYPKSAGGI
-471 LNASKKKAIMWK
+471 LNSSTKKAIMWK
-483 KEENRKKNNIIVFGS
+483 KGENRKKNNIIVFGS
-498 DMISNEQNEYE
+498 DMISDEQNQYE
-509 YRMGNGYL
+509 YGMLHRYL
-517 SFIGAIAE
+517 NFINAIAD
-525 DGLEWGKN
+525 DGLDWGKS
-533 PRPPFM
+533 PRPPFF
-539 EREENGEYSYGISET
+539 EGTILGPYSYEIK
-554 VTDEHRQ
+554 VTKEHAQ
-561 KFHSGY
+561 FNIGY

>member
-16 LAVGMSACTEDTI
+16 LAVGTTACTEDTI

-86 DVKVTVKLESEMSM
+86 DVKVTVKLETEMSM

-111 KIEAFNESMVA
+111 KIEAFNESMSA
-122 AHWRQKPLLK
+122 FWRHKSLLK
-132 SAVFPKGNIISG
+132 PSVYPAKNVIKG
-144 EGVLTIPAGKEKSS
+144 EGILTVPAGKLISS

-165 THNLPADYDAYELLF
+165 TRELPADYDVYELLF

-197 YRVNV
+197 YRVNT
-202 RQKAGEIISEDGVN
+202 RQKAGDMTSVN
-216 IATLDTRFLSVFY
+216 GYPVSLDTRFISVFY

-235 QPILADIFIY
+235 QPILADIFVY
-245 VRTNTETREAEAYSM
+245 ERTNMETRETEAYSM
-260 GNIVNLRIA
+260 RKIDNMRIA

-288 RYVLENAATYIRPLQ
+288 RYVLENATTYIRPLQ

-337 KDAVEFYQLDGVNL
+337 KDAIEFYQLDGVNL
-351 WDEGSGYDKSGMPP
+351 WDVGSGYNKAGMPP
-365 VNTTSYPKLIK
+365 MDTTSYPKLIK
-376 SLRDAMPGKMLTLVD
+376 SLRDAMSDKMLTLVD
-391 KDEPTASFYDPALCE
+391 KDESTASFYDPALCD

-423 EEEEVQIIEPWE
+423 EKEEVQIIEPWE
-435 TEHPYSDYTRKPI
+435 TEHPYSDYVRKPI

-458 VNMPLYPKSAEGI
+458 VNVPLYPKSAGGI
-471 LNASKKKAIMWK
+471 LNSSTKKAIMWK
-483 KEENRKKNNIIVFGS
+483 KGENRKKNNIIVFGS
-498 DMISNEQNEYE
+498 DMISDEQNQYE
-509 YRMGNGYL
+509 YGMLHRYL
-517 SFIGAIAE
+517 NFINAIAD
-525 DGLEWGKN
+525 DGLDWGKS
-533 PRPPFM
+533 PRPPFF
-539 EREENGEYSYGISET
+539 ERTILGPYSYEIK
-554 VTDEHRQ
+554 VTKEHAQ
-561 KFHSGY
+561 FNIGY

>member
-1 MKKKFIIYILFPLLI
+1 MKKKYILHILFPFLV
-16 LAVGMSACTEDTI
+16 LAAGMTACTENSI
-29 LADAG
+29 LMDAG
-34 KLPDETTMGSIGSTL
+34 KLPDEAAMGTIGSKL

-55 SGKAVIELTNDSEDE
+55 SGNAIVELTNNSEEE
-70 IVVDEIFYQL
+70 IVVDEIFYTL
-80 SRPATS
+80 SHPTTS
-86 DVKVTVKLESEMSM
+86 DVKVTVSLETEMSM
-100 EFEAEIKADNA
+100 EFEAAIKADNA
-111 KIEAFNESMVA
+111 KIEAFNESMQA

-132 SAVFPKGNIISG
+132 SAVFPAGNVISG
-144 EGVLTIPAGKEKSS
+144 EGILIVPAGKEKSS

-165 THNLPADYDAYELLF
+165 THDLPADYDVYELLF
-180 AIEQT
+180 TVEQT
-185 NADGETE
+185 NVEGETK

-197 YRVNV
+197 YRINV
-202 RQKAGEIISEDGVN
+202 RQKAGEIISEDGGD
-216 IATLDTRFLSVFY
+216 IATLDTRFFSVFY

-245 VRTNTETREAEAYSM
+245 VRKNNETQEAVAYSM

-311 CIEGGGKGLG
+311 CIENGGKGLG
-321 FCNMNDAQ
+321 FCNMKDAQ

-337 KDAVEFYQLDGVNL
+337 KDAVEFYRLDGVNL
-351 WDEGSGYDKSGMPP
+351 WDEGSGYNKAGMSPI
-365 VNTTSYPKLIK
+365 NTTSYPKLIK
-376 SLRDAMPGKMLTLVD
+376 SLRDAMPNKMLTLVD
-391 KDEPTASFYDPALCE
+391 KDEPTATFYDPALCD

-413 IDYAWHGYVS
+413 IDYAWHGYVT

-435 TEHPYSDYTRKPI
+435 TDHPYSDYSRKPI

-458 VNMPLYPKSAEGI
+458 VNVPLYPKSAGGI
-471 LNASKKKAIMWK
+471 LNTSTKKAIMWK
-483 KEENRKKNNIIVFGS
+483 KEENRKKNNVIVFGS
-498 DMISNEQNEYE
+498 DMISDEQNQYE
-509 YRMGNGYL
+509 YGMINGYL
-517 SFIGAIAE
+517 SFINVIAD
-525 DGLEWGKN
+525 DGLDWGKN

-539 EREENGEYSYGISET
+539 EGEILGEYNYAVS
-554 VTDEHRQ
+554 VTATEEHRK
-561 KFHSGY
+561 KFNLGY

>member
-16 LAVGMSACTEDTI
+16 LAVGTTACTEDTI

-86 DVKVTVKLESEMSM
+86 DVKVTVKLETEMSM

-111 KIEAFNESMVA
+111 KIEAFNESMSA
-122 AHWRQKPLLK
+122 FWRHKSLLK
-132 SAVFPKGNIISG
+132 PSVYPAKNVIKG
-144 EGVLTIPAGKEKSS
+144 EGILTVPAGKLISS

-165 THNLPADYDAYELLF
+165 TRELPADYDVYELLF

-197 YRVNV
+197 YRVNT
-202 RQKAGEIISEDGVN
+202 RQKAGDMTSVN
-216 IATLDTRFLSVFY
+216 GYPVSLDTRFISVFY

-235 QPILADIFIY
+235 QPILVDIFVY
-245 VRTNTETREAEAYSM
+245 ERTNMETRETEAYSM
-260 GNIVNLRIA
+260 GKIVNLRIA

-288 RYVLENAATYIRPLQ
+288 RYVLENATTYIRPLQ

-337 KDAVEFYQLDGVNL
+337 KDAIEFYQLDGVNL
-351 WDEGSGYDKSGMPP
+351 WDVGSGYNKAGMPP
-365 VNTTSYPKLIK
+365 MNTTSYPKLIK
-376 SLRDAMPGKMLTLVD
+376 SLRDAMSDKMLTLVD
-391 KDEPTASFYDPALCE
+391 KDESTASFYDPALCD

-423 EEEEVQIIEPWE
+423 EKEEVQIIEPWE
-435 TEHPYSDYTRKPI
+435 TEHPYSDYVRKPI

-458 VNMPLYPKSAEGI
+458 VNVPLYPKSAGGI
-471 LNASKKKAIMWK
+471 LNSSTKKAIMWK
-483 KEENRKKNNIIVFGS
+483 KGENRKKNNIIVFGS
-498 DMISNEQNEYE
+498 DMISDEQNQYE
-509 YRMGNGYL
+509 YGMLHRYL
-517 SFIGAIAE
+517 NFINAIAD
-525 DGLEWGKN
+525 DGLDWGKS
-533 PRPPFM
+533 PRPPFF
-539 EREENGEYSYGISET
+539 EGTILGPYSYEIK
-554 VTDEHRQ
+554 VTKEHAQ
-561 KFHSGY
+561 FNIGY

>member
-86 DVKVTVKLESEMSM
+86 DVKVTVKLEKEMSM

-111 KIEAFNESMVA
+111 KIEAFNESMSA
-122 AHWRQKPLLK
+122 FWRHKSLLK
-132 SAVFPKGNIISG
+132 PSVYPAKNVIKG
-144 EGVLTIPAGKEKSS
+144 EGILTVPAGKLISS

-165 THNLPADYDAYELLF
+165 TRELPADYDVYELLF

-197 YRVNV
+197 YRVNT
-202 RQKAGEIISEDGVN
+202 RQKAGDMTSVN
-216 IATLDTRFLSVFY
+216 GYPVSLDTRFISVFY

-235 QPILADIFIY
+235 QPILADIFVY
-245 VRTNTETREAEAYSM
+245 ERTNMETRETEAYSM
-260 GNIVNLRIA
+260 GKIVNLRIA

-288 RYVLENAATYIRPLQ
+288 RYVLENATTYIRPLQ

-337 KDAVEFYQLDGVNL
+337 KDAIEFYQLDGVNL
-351 WDEGSGYDKSGMPP
+351 WDVGSGYNKAGMPP
-365 VNTTSYPKLIK
+365 MNTTSYPKLIK
-376 SLRDAMPGKMLTLVD
+376 SLRDAMSDKMLTLVD
-391 KDEPTASFYDPALCE
+391 KDESTASFYDPALCD

-423 EEEEVQIIEPWE
+423 EKEEVQIIEPWE
-435 TEHPYSDYTRKPI
+435 TEHPYSDYVRKPI

-458 VNMPLYPKSAEGI
+458 VNVPLYPKSAGGI
-471 LNASKKKAIMWK
+471 LNSSTKKAIMWK
-483 KEENRKKNNIIVFGS
+483 KGENRKKNNIIVFGS
-498 DMISNEQNEYE
+498 DMISDEQNQYE
-509 YRMGNGYL
+509 YGMLHRYL
-517 SFIGAIAE
+517 NFINAIAD
-525 DGLEWGKN
+525 DGLDWGKS
-533 PRPPFM
+533 PRPPFF
-539 EREENGEYSYGISET
+539 EGTILGPYSYEIK
-554 VTDEHRQ
+554 VTKEHAQ
-561 KFHSGY
+561 FNIGY

>member
-1 MKKKFIIYILFPLLI
+1 
-16 LAVGMSACTEDTI
+16 
-29 LADAG
+29 
-34 KLPDETTMGSIGSTL
+34 MGSIGSTL

-86 DVKVTVKLESEMSM
+86 DVKVTVKLETEMSM

-111 KIEAFNESMVA
+111 KIEAFNESMSA
-122 AHWRQKPLLK
+122 FWRHKSLLK
-132 SAVFPKGNIISG
+132 PSVYPAKNVIKG
-144 EGVLTIPAGKEKSS
+144 EGILTVPAGKLISS

-165 THNLPADYDAYELLF
+165 TRELPADYDVYELLF

-197 YRVNV
+197 YRVNT
-202 RQKAGEIISEDGVN
+202 RQKAGDMTSVN
-216 IATLDTRFLSVFY
+216 GYPVSLDTRFISVFY

-235 QPILADIFIY
+235 QPILADIFVY
-245 VRTNTETREAEAYSM
+245 ERTNMETRETEAYSM
-260 GNIVNLRIA
+260 GKIVNLRIA

-288 RYVLENAATYIRPLQ
+288 RYVLENATTYIRPLQ

-337 KDAVEFYQLDGVNL
+337 KDAIEFYQLDGVNL
-351 WDEGSGYDKSGMPP
+351 WDVGSGYNKAGMPP
-365 VNTTSYPKLIK
+365 MNTTSYPKLIK
-376 SLRDAMPGKMLTLVD
+376 SLRDAMSDKMLTLVD
-391 KDEPTASFYDPALCE
+391 KDESTASFYDPALCD

-423 EEEEVQIIEPWE
+423 EKEEVQIIEPWE
-435 TEHPYSDYTRKPI
+435 TEHPYSDYVRKPI

-458 VNMPLYPKSAEGI
+458 VNVPLYPKSAGGI
-471 LNASKKKAIMWK
+471 LNSSTKKAIMWK
-483 KEENRKKNNIIVFGS
+483 KGENRKKNNIIVFGS
-498 DMISNEQNEYE
+498 DMISDEQNQYE
-509 YRMGNGYL
+509 YGMLHRYL
-517 SFIGAIAE
+517 NFINAIAD
-525 DGLEWGKN
+525 DGLDWGKS
-533 PRPPFM
+533 PRPPFF
-539 EREENGEYSYGISET
+539 EGTILGPYSYEIK
-554 VTDEHRQ
+554 VTKEHAQ
-561 KFHSGY
+561 FNIGY

>member
-86 DVKVTVKLESEMSM
+86 DVKVTVKLENEMSM

-111 KIEAFNESMVA
+111 KIEAFNESMSA
-122 AHWRQKPLLK
+122 FWRHKSLLK
-132 SAVFPKGNIISG
+132 PSVYPAKNVIKG
-144 EGVLTIPAGKEKSS
+144 EGILTVPAGKLISS

-165 THNLPADYDAYELLF
+165 TRELPADYDVYELLF

-197 YRVNV
+197 YRVNT
-202 RQKAGEIISEDGVN
+202 RQKAGDMTSVN
-216 IATLDTRFLSVFY
+216 GYPVSLDTRFISVFY

-235 QPILADIFIY
+235 QPILADIFVY
-245 VRTNTETREAEAYSM
+245 ERTNMETRETEAYSM
-260 GNIVNLRIA
+260 GKIVNLRIA

-288 RYVLENAATYIRPLQ
+288 RYVLENATTYIRPLQ

-337 KDAVEFYQLDGVNL
+337 KDAIEFYQLDGVNL
-351 WDEGSGYDKSGMPP
+351 WDVGSGYNKAGMPP
-365 VNTTSYPKLIK
+365 MNTTSYPKLIK
-376 SLRDAMPGKMLTLVD
+376 SLRDAMSDKMLTLVD
-391 KDEPTASFYDPALCE
+391 KDESTASFYDPALCD

-423 EEEEVQIIEPWE
+423 EKEEVQIIEPWE
-435 TEHPYSDYTRKPI
+435 TEHPYSDYVRKPI

-458 VNMPLYPKSAEGI
+458 VNVPLYPKSAGGI
-471 LNASKKKAIMWK
+471 LNSSTKKAIMWK
-483 KEENRKKNNIIVFGS
+483 KGENRKKNNIIVFGS
-498 DMISNEQNEYE
+498 DMISDEQNQYE
-509 YRMGNGYL
+509 YGMLHRYL
-517 SFIGAIAE
+517 NFINAIAD
-525 DGLEWGKN
+525 DGLDWGKS
-533 PRPPFM
+533 PRPPFF
-539 EREENGEYSYGISET
+539 EGTILGPYSYEIK
-554 VTDEHRQ
+554 VTKEHAQ
-561 KFHSGY
+561 FNIGY

>member
-16 LAVGMSACTEDTI
+16 LAVGTTACTEDTI

-34 KLPDETTMGSIGSTL
+34 KLSDEMTMGSIGSTL

-86 DVKVTVKLESEMSM
+86 DVKVTVKLETEMSM

-111 KIEAFNESMVA
+111 KIEAFNESMSA
-122 AHWRQKPLLK
+122 FWRHKSLLK
-132 SAVFPKGNIISG
+132 PSVYPAKNVIKG
-144 EGVLTIPAGKEKSS
+144 EGILTVPAGKLISS

-165 THNLPADYDAYELLF
+165 TRELPADYDVYELLF

-197 YRVNV
+197 YRVNT
-202 RQKAGEIISEDGVN
+202 RQKAGDMTSVN
-216 IATLDTRFLSVFY
+216 GYPVSLDTRFISVFY

-235 QPILADIFIY
+235 QPILADIFVY
-245 VRTNTETREAEAYSM
+245 ERTNMETRETEAYSM
-260 GNIVNLRIA
+260 GKIVNLRIA

-288 RYVLENAATYIRPLQ
+288 RYVLENATTYIRPLQ

-337 KDAVEFYQLDGVNL
+337 KDAIEFYQLDGVNL
-351 WDEGSGYDKSGMPP
+351 WDVGSGYNKAGMPP
-365 VNTTSYPKLIK
+365 MNTTSYPKLIK
-376 SLRDAMPGKMLTLVD
+376 SLRDAMSDKMLTLVD
-391 KDEPTASFYDPALCE
+391 KDESTASFYDPALCD

-423 EEEEVQIIEPWE
+423 EKEEVQIIEPWE
-435 TEHPYSDYTRKPI
+435 TEHPYSDYVRKPI

-458 VNMPLYPKSAEGI
+458 VNVPLYPKSAGGI
-471 LNASKKKAIMWK
+471 LNSSTKKAIMWK
-483 KEENRKKNNIIVFGS
+483 KGENRKKNNIIVFGS
-498 DMISNEQNEYE
+498 DMISDEQNQYE
-509 YRMGNGYL
+509 YGMLHRYL
-517 SFIGAIAE
+517 NFINAIAD
-525 DGLEWGKN
+525 DGLDWGKS
-533 PRPPFM
+533 PRPPFF
-539 EREENGEYSYGISET
+539 EGTILGPYSYEIK
-554 VTDEHRQ
+554 VTKEHAQ
-561 KFHSGY
+561 FNIGY

>member
-86 DVKVTVKLESEMSM
+86 DVKVTVKLETEMSM

-111 KIEAFNESMVA
+111 KIEAFNESMSA
-122 AHWRQKPLLK
+122 FWRHKSLLK
-132 SAVFPKGNIISG
+132 PSVYPAKNVIKG
-144 EGVLTIPAGKEKSS
+144 EGILTVPAGKLISS

-165 THNLPADYDAYELLF
+165 TRELPADYDVYELLF

-197 YRVNV
+197 YRVNT
-202 RQKAGEIISEDGVN
+202 RQKAGDMTSVN
-216 IATLDTRFLSVFY
+216 GYPVSLDTRFLSVFY

-235 QPILADIFIY
+235 QPILADIFVY
-245 VRTNTETREAEAYSM
+245 ERTNMETRETEAYSM
-260 GNIVNLRIA
+260 GKIVNLRIA

-288 RYVLENAATYIRPLQ
+288 RYVLENATTYIRPLQ

-337 KDAVEFYQLDGVNL
+337 KDAIEFYQLDGVNL
-351 WDEGSGYDKSGMPP
+351 WDVGSGYNKAGMPP
-365 VNTTSYPKLIK
+365 MNTTSYPKLIK
-376 SLRDAMPGKMLTLVD
+376 SLRDAMSDKMLTLVD
-391 KDEPTASFYDPALCE
+391 KDESTASFYDPALCD

-423 EEEEVQIIEPWE
+423 EKEEVQIIEPWE
-435 TEHPYSDYTRKPI
+435 TEHPYSDYVRKPI

-458 VNMPLYPKSAEGI
+458 VNVPLYPKSAGGI
-471 LNASKKKAIMWK
+471 LNSSTKKAIMWK
-483 KEENRKKNNIIVFGS
+483 KGENRKKNNIIVFGS
-498 DMISNEQNEYE
+498 DMISDEQNQYE
-509 YRMGNGYL
+509 YGMLHRYL
-517 SFIGAIAE
+517 NFINAIAD
-525 DGLEWGKN
+525 DGLDWGKS
-533 PRPPFM
+533 PRPPFF
-539 EREENGEYSYGISET
+539 EGTILGPYSYEIK
-554 VTDEHRQ
+554 VTKEHAQ
-561 KFHSGY
+561 FNIGY

>member
-1 MKKKFIIYILFPLLI
+1 M
-16 LAVGMSACTEDTI
+16 
-29 LADAG
+29 
-34 KLPDETTMGSIGSTL
+34 
-49 RSNSSF
+49 
-55 SGKAVIELTNDSEDE
+55 
-70 IVVDEIFYQL
+70 
-80 SRPATS
+80 
-86 DVKVTVKLESEMSM
+86 
-100 EFEAEIKADNA
+100 
-111 KIEAFNESMVA
+111 
-122 AHWRQKPLLK
+122 
-132 SAVFPKGNIISG
+132 FPKGNVISG
-144 EGVLTIPAGKEKSS
+144 EGILTIPAGKEKSS

-245 VRTNTETREAEAYSM
+245 VRTNTETREKEAYSM

-288 RYVLENAATYIRPLQ
+288 RYVLENTATYIRPLQ

-337 KDAVEFYQLDGVNL
+337 KDAIEYYQLDGVNL
-351 WDEGSGYDKSGMPP
+351 WDVGSGYDKAGMPP

-471 LNASKKKAIMWK
+471 LNASKK
-483 KEENRKKNNIIVFGS
+483 R
-498 DMISNEQNEYE
+498 
-509 YRMGNGYL
+509 R
-517 SFIGAIAE
+517 
-525 DGLEWGKN
+525 
-533 PRPPFM
+533 
-539 EREENGEYSYGISET
+539 
-554 VTDEHRQ
+554 
-561 KFHSGY
+561 
-567 LYLAKDW
+567 

>member
-16 LAVGMSACTEDTI
+16 LAVGTTACTEDTI

-86 DVKVTVKLESEMSM
+86 DVKVTVKLENEMSM

-111 KIEAFNESMVA
+111 KIEAFNESMSA
-122 AHWRQKPLLK
+122 FWRHKSLLK
-132 SAVFPKGNIISG
+132 PSVYPAKNVIKG
-144 EGVLTIPAGKEKSS
+144 EGILTVPAGKLISS

-165 THNLPADYDAYELLF
+165 TRELPADYDVYELLF

-197 YRVNV
+197 YRVNT
-202 RQKAGEIISEDGVN
+202 RQKAGDMTSVN
-216 IATLDTRFLSVFY
+216 GYPVSLDTRFISVFY

-235 QPILADIFIY
+235 QPILADIFVY
-245 VRTNTETREAEAYSM
+245 ERTNMETRETEAYSM
-260 GNIVNLRIA
+260 GKIVNLRIA

-288 RYVLENAATYIRPLQ
+288 RYVLENATTYIRPLQ

-337 KDAVEFYQLDGVNL
+337 KDAIEFYQLDGVNL
-351 WDEGSGYDKSGMPP
+351 WDVGSGYNKAGMPP
-365 VNTTSYPKLIK
+365 MNTTSYPKLIK
-376 SLRDAMPGKMLTLVD
+376 SLRDAMSDKMLTLVD
-391 KDEPTASFYDPALCE
+391 KDESTASFYDPALCD

-423 EEEEVQIIEPWE
+423 EKEEVQIIEPWE
-435 TEHPYSDYTRKPI
+435 TEHPYSDYVRKPI

-458 VNMPLYPKSAEGI
+458 VNVPLYPKSAGGI
-471 LNASKKKAIMWK
+471 LNSSTKKAIMWK
-483 KEENRKKNNIIVFGS
+483 KGENRKKNNIIVFGS
-498 DMISNEQNEYE
+498 DMISDEQNQYE
-509 YRMGNGYL
+509 YGMLHRYL
-517 SFIGAIAE
+517 NFINEIAD
-525 DGLEWGKN
+525 DGLDWGKS
-533 PRPPFM
+533 PRPPFF
-539 EREENGEYSYGISET
+539 EGTILGPYSYEIK
-554 VTDEHRQ
+554 VTKEHAQ
-561 KFHSGY
+561 FNIGY